1 MWSVAKIETV
11 LEIHCNQNN
20 KGLKNKVI
28 IVYY

>member
-11 LEIHCNQNN
+11 LEIHCNRTN
-20 KGLKNKVI
+20 KDLRNKVI